1 MKHINNF
8 NGMQMRTLFAFICVL
23 FMSAIH
29 AEAMPPSEAVVSAV
43 AAAPTTGDT
52 VSTEGAASE
61 VAAAPAT
68 DGVATSAMGAASG
81 VAAVPAAAGVAASA
95 VGAAS
100 EVVATP
106 EVAAVPEAPAVAL
119 SPFEERLQ
127 LCAGCHN
134 PDGNS
139 IIPENPRLAGLDKKY
154 ILRQLEDFKSGG
166 RTNETMS
173 AIIQMV
179 DEKEFEEL
187 ANYFDGQKRL
197 TSVSEKPELVAQGKQ
212 IFEEG
217 VIGTAAP
224 ACMGCHGEDGSGD
237 RKFPRLQ
244 GQNPQYVINQLT
256 NFKNETRTND
266 AKGLMRAVAKRLS
279 EQEIA
284 AVAEYMSTLK
294 EIE

>member
-1 MKHINNF
+1 
-8 NGMQMRTLFAFICVL
+8 VL
-23 FMSAIH
+23 SMSAAH
-29 AEAMPPSEAVVSAV
+29 AETMQI
-43 AAAPTTGDT
+43 
-52 VSTEGAASE
+52 AASE
-61 VAAAPAT
+61 VAAAPVSQAA
-68 DGVATSAMGAASG
+68 VSAASE
-81 VAAVPAAAGVAASA
+81 VAPAMAEVVASEVAPATAASEAAASA

-100 EVVATP
+100 EVAPTP
-106 EVAAVPEAPAVAL
+106 EVAAAPEAPAVAL

-154 ILRQLEDFKSGG
+154 ILNQLQDFKSGG
-166 RTNETMS
+166 RTNETMG

-179 DEKEFEEL
+179 DEKEFEDL
-187 ANYFDGQKRL
+187 AKYFSEQKRL
-197 TSVSEKPELVAQGKQ
+197 TSVSEKPELVQQGKQ

-217 VIGTAAP
+217 VIGTGAP

-244 GQNPQYVINQLT
+244 GQNAQYVINQLT

-279 EQEIA
+279 EEEMA